1 MSFAEPAFGRCHQHI
16 ALYPIYISLLTS
28 KYQAAVRR
36 VETHWRRQWAA
47 SPRSTDRSV
56 GVYLT
61 SNLPDASILQIPPS
75 WLKALPSWEDC
86 PLSMRFL
93 CICQSRIGARNK
105 GTAARQGLVPWVCC
119 RIFSNCADL
128 VSACR
133 IAFHLRSCFQF
144 PEDIQCL
151 LLARSIKHSS
161 RISIRGGLKL
171 MIA

>member
-1 MSFAEPAFGRCHQHI
+1 MWNTALLAAIASEPGIGTRDCGRTLYFEPQSCYAATICACNTRKPLFGNLSVSFAEPAFGRCHQHI

-61 SNLPDASILQIPPS
+61 SNLPDASVLQIPPS

-86 PLSMRFL
+86 PLSMHFL
-93 CICQSRIGARNK
+93 CVRQSRIGARNK
-105 GTAARQGLVPWVCC
+105 GTAARQGLVP
-119 RIFSNCADL
+119 
-128 VSACR
+128 
-133 IAFHLRSCFQF
+133 
-144 PEDIQCL
+144 
-151 LLARSIKHSS
+151 
-161 RISIRGGLKL
+161 
-171 MIA
+171 

>member
-61 SNLPDASILQIPPS
+61 SNLPDASVLQIPPS

-93 CICQSRIGARNK
+93 CVRQSRIGARK
-105 GTAARQGLVPWVCC
+105 QRHSGTAGLGPMSLLSHFFNLRGSCKC
-119 RIFSNCADL
+119 MQDCLSPPFLFSISGRYPMFA
-128 VSACR
+128 ACKVHQ
-133 IAFHLRSCFQF
+133 A
-144 PEDIQCL
+144 
-151 LLARSIKHSS
+151 
-161 RISIRGGLKL
+161 
-171 MIA
+171 